1 MKIEPR
7 IEEVISLTTSRYF
20 YHCLLDWM
28 DYDENN
34 KLNYYKAKED
44 SGHLGYLARDTD
56 FP

>member
-7 IEEVISLTTSRYF
+7 IKEVISLTTSRYF

-34 KLNYYKAKED
+34 KLNYSFYY
-44 SGHLGYLARDTD
+44 SRIYGC
-56 FP
+56 